1 MKQAAVVSPETSHL
15 VEQADPIDRPP
26 VLAAPRIDLSHF
38 HYHMLWEQVDCSA
51 GSMAMLP
58 VAVVPMGLVMQA
70 YPRVAAPLHFLNLD
84 FPTRQVVVEQEIAR
98 PTLELA
104 VVLDFAYP
112 TRQVV
117 AERGF
122 VRPTQ
127 RPVAVEPGSDP
138 TLELAVGE
146 PEIARPI
153 PEVVAEHP
161 TCWVVALVDPR
172 DLEQA

>member
-1 MKQAAVVSPETSHL
+1 
-15 VEQADPIDRPP
+15 
-26 VLAAPRIDLSHF
+26 
-38 HYHMLWEQVDCSA
+38 MLWEQVDCSA

-122 VRPTQ
+122 VRPTLELAVVERGFVRPTQ